1 MIAALIGHTGFVGGT
16 LARAQSFDDNYNSSN
31 IGDMAGRSYDLVVC
45 AGAPAAKWI
54 ANKDPDG
61 DAAAIARL
69 TAPLETVTARE
80 FVLISTIDV
89 YPDPA
94 SGADESATIDP
105 SANHTYGRNRYA
117 LETFVRARFPHAR
130 IVRLPALFGEGLK
143 KNAVYDLLNGN
154 AVDAINPA
162 GEFQWY
168 PMRRLAEDIARIR
181 ASDVDLVNLFPE
193 RVSMAAI
200 IDAFFPGAKVGAAS
214 EPAPRY
220 DLRTRHADM
229 FGHAGTTM
237 MDGTQVLGELARF
250 IAAERRRQ
258 AS

>member
-1 MIAALIGHTGFVGGT
+1 MNSALIGCTGFVGST
-16 LARAQSFDDNYNSSN
+16 LLRSQDFDDGYNSSN
-31 IGDMAGRSYDLVVC
+31 IGDIAGKSYDLVVC

-54 ANKDPDG
+54 ANKDPEG
-61 DAAAIARL
+61 DAAAIAKL
-69 TAPLETVTARE
+69 TGPLETVTARE

-89 YPDPA
+89 YPDPM
-94 SGADESATIDP
+94 SGADEGAVIDA

-117 LETFVRARFPHAR
+117 LEEFVRARFPHAR

-143 KNAVYDLLNGN
+143 KNAVFDLLNGN
-154 AVDAINPA
+154 AVDAINPL

-168 PMRRLAEDIARIR
+168 PMRRLADDLARIG

-200 IDAFFPGAKVGAAS
+200 IDAFFPGAAVGEPK

-220 DLRTRHADM
+220 DLRTLHADL
-229 FGHAGTTM
+229 FDHTGTTM
-237 MDGTQVLGELARF
+237 MNATQVLGELARYV
-250 IAAERRRQ
+250 ADERRRQ